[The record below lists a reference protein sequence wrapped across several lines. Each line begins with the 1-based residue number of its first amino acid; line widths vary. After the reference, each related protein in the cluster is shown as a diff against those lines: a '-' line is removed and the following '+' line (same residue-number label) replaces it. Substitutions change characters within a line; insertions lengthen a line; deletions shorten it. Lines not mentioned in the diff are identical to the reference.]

1 MSLLTPDDGVGR
13 SGRQADDCETAPKV
27 TFRWKGG
34 GGYVIRFD
42 DIPDMAARFLYALMK
57 WCPQRIFGVSCSASG
72 KKSQE

>member
-1 MSLLTPDDGVGR
+1 MINVFAILNSYLRSVG
-13 SGRQADDCETAPKV
+13 

-57 WCPQRIFGVSCSASG
+57 WCPQRIFGVSCSVSG